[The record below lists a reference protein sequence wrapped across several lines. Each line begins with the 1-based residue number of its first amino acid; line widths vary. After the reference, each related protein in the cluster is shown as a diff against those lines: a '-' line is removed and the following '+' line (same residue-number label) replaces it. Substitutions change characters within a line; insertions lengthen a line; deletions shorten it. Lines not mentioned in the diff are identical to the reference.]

1 MVTTYNGSAVPG
13 QFNEPQDAGQTTI
26 PVQTAKRLA
35 LVGEFPW
42 LEPATIAEVS
52 SESAMVQQSPSNDTL
67 GLIARIV
74 FDCAKNDAKVTRQPG
89 AVLMVNALASTQ
101 ASKVL
106 QRSATNVVTAAA
118 REYGAVGNRVKIVV
132 SDGTLTGKKYVI
144 TAPGWPTETRDN
156 VGFGNVAT
164 FNYTGSNASTM
175 AMAFDTTNGLRIS
188 YTETGIAL
196 GTLAARD
203 YPCDGTISV
212 TPSVGAGSGQTYTVT
227 ITGTSKVDGTVGTAV
242 LNWTN
247 ADGTDTHT
255 TGAGSS
261 TGIAQ
266 FSSVTS
272 VLFAASSGTPTFS
285 MAGYA
290 FDLPPAASGYS
301 AGYPRA
307 KSLIDRVAS
316 FANFTAVSASP
327 AAASIPTNLM
337 DAFSSATIKAAAK
350 SLTADLYALTSTVTS
365 AIVTFTRVSGAT
377 GAPTNATY
385 ILAGGADGSGN
396 STTWQAA
403 LDALD
408 DETVNVLWMDTDDAS
423 LQDLGA
429 VKMTDRLEAG
439 GKACQMH
446 VGAAGGEALAALDA
460 RILALD
466 RYTTNLWFQRL
477 NRLDQ
482 FGVLRADLA
491 PKYMALTWAAI
502 QSQTAPGTP
511 LTRIKPQVLDYSQAS
526 DVNPANN
533 ANTLIQHHLCFVG
546 RVNRQ
551 IVGVRPVTAY
561 GAGDN
566 RFYDEPGSVESFLM
580 CCNDVQNGIAAVEAV
595 GAADVIFTRASY
607 RQLVQTRL
615 NLQTQPSS
623 RLINRWDPTSLR
635 IDDEG
640 DTLVAYA
647 NVQPIGARNFIV
659 TRFTAVAVAA

>member
-13 QFNEPQDAGQTTI
+13 QFNEPQAAGQTTI

-42 LEPATIAEVS
+42 LEPAVISEVS

-89 AVLMVNALASTQ
+89 AVYLVNALASTQ
-101 ASKVL
+101 ATKVL
-106 QRSATNVVTAAA
+106 QRSGTDVVTAAA
-118 REYGAVGNRVKIVV
+118 REWGAVGNRVKIVV
-132 SDGTLTGKKYVI
+132 TSGTLTGKKYVI

-164 FNYTGSNASTM
+164 FNYTGSSASTM
-175 AMAFDTTNGLRIS
+175 ALAFDTTNGLRIS
-188 YTETGIAL
+188 YTDAGIAL
-196 GTLAARD
+196 GSFSAPD
-203 YPCDGTISV
+203 YPADGIITI
-212 TPSVGAGSGQTYTVT
+212 TPSVAPGAGQSFAAV
-227 ITGTSKVDGTVGTAV
+227 ITGTNKGTGDPDTETLAF
-242 LNWTN
+242 TP
-247 ADGTDTHT
+247 ATGTDPVASTKGW
-255 TGAGSS
+255 TGS
-261 TGIAQ
+261 
-266 FSSVTS
+266 FSIVFT
-272 VLFAASSGTPTFS
+272 ATAGTPTFTI
-285 MAGYA
+285 AGYS
-290 FDLPPAASGYS
+290 FDLAPGP
-301 AGYPRA
+301 YPRA

-337 DAFSSATIKAAAK
+337 DAFSSATIVAAAK

-365 AIVTFTRVSGAT
+365 SIVTFTRASGAT

-446 VGAAGGEALAALDA
+446 VGAAGGEALSALDA
-460 RILALD
+460 RVLALD
-466 RYTTNLWFQRL
+466 RYTTNLWFQRF

-482 FGVLRADLA
+482 FGVLREDLA

-526 DVNPANN
+526 DVNPATN

-561 GAGDN
+561 GAGGN